1 MDAPSLNGSMPV
13 KVDPDTATVWLYG
26 HATGARKA
34 AVTQHLATL
43 LGHGRDDIVV
53 DLSGAAGLSNSL
65 VDVFVAIACLME
77 PPRRLI
83 LRAPASLALPR
94 RLTTRSRRP
103 HSLASTLIVQEQ

>member
-1 MDAPSLNGSMPV
+1 MDAPSLNGSTPV
-13 KVDPDTATVWLYG
+13 KIDPDTATVWLYG

-34 AVTQHLATL
+34 TVTQHLATL
-43 LGHGRDDIVV
+43 LCHGQDDIVV

-83 LRAPASLALPR
+83 LRAPASLALTQ

-103 HSLASTLIVQEQ
+103 DALPPTLIVREE